1 MCCDSQ
7 CRPGT
12 RGGSLPAQ
20 RTTLATTCRIKFAI
34 FANMNCN
41 LTFFQTILLFGD
53 LYYCIIS
60 LRVSGGTKIGL
71 SLFTRSPL
79 AMLLAVSHLLSLSN
93 RLQNLSITIAALL
106 DNTKP
111 ISPPHGMRGGWG
123 EGGGRAKYF
132 IFWPGSNWENISLT
146 DTENFIES
154 FCYPHFYEKTQADSR
169 QM

>member
-41 LTFFQTILLFGD
+41 LTFFRQFSLWGFVLLYHISQGQWWHQDRFV
-53 LYYCIIS
+53 IIYS
-60 LRVSGGTKIGL
+60 VRRL
-71 SLFTRSPL
+71 RSPL
-79 AMLLAVSHLLSLSN
+79 EMLLAVSHLLSLSN

-111 ISPPHGMRGGWG
+111 ISPPHGMRGGRG
-123 EGGGRAKYF
+123 RGGGEAAKYF
-132 IFWPGSNWENISLT
+132 IF
-146 DTENFIES
+146 
-154 FCYPHFYEKTQADSR
+154 
-169 QM
+169 